1 MRINIPTPR
10 LWMQKLGQRVRLPK
24 DERIFIVRKVR
35 EDRYLALYN
44 NGAEAVIAS
53 PCHPCEVVK

>member
-1 MRINIPTPR
+1 
-10 LWMQKLGQRVRLPK
+10 MQKLGQRVRLPK